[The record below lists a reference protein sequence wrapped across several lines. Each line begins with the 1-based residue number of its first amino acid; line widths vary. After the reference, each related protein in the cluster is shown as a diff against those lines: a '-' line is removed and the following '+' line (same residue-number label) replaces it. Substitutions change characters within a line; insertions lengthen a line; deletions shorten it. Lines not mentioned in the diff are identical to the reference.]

1 MKIALAQCNFHI
13 GNFHHNEQVIAGQ
26 IDRAREA
33 GADLVVFSELAVC
46 GYPPYDLLES
56 DDFISRSYDAMD
68 RLARM
73 CNGIAAIIGGP
84 FRNPAS
90 EGKSLFNAAWFLC
103 DGIVKQV
110 VNKTLLPTYD
120 VFDEYR
126 YFEPAVDYD
135 VVIFNGLRIAVT
147 VCEDLWDVGEERMYT
162 RWPMEELKQKAPDLI
177 VNISASPYHHGQV
190 VRRHEIL
197 SENAR
202 RYNLPLFYVNQVGA
216 HTDLLFDGGS
226 LVMNDRGEVVR
237 QLAHFE
243 EDFLVVDFDEVSQL
257 PVQEAVASSVID
269 MARQGLV
276 MGIRDF
282 FGKLGFE
289 KAVIGLSG
297 GIDSALVMVLAAE
310 ALGAGNV
317 LGVMMPS
324 RYSSDHSR
332 EDARLLAATLG
343 SPCEEIPIE
352 LPFSAMEE
360 ILAPAFA
367 GLPAD
372 IAEENIQARIRGV
385 ILMAISNKKGHIL
398 LNTSNKSE
406 AAVGYGTLYGDMCG
420 ALSVIGDL
428 YKDEVY
434 AMAEHINKNG
444 VIIPENSIH
453 KPPSA
458 ELRPDQKDADSLPPY
473 PLLDPI
479 LRDYIEEGLS
489 AKEIVDKGANPD
501 LVTWCL
507 RLVNMSEHK
516 RRQSPPVLRVSKKAF
531 GYGRRMPLVSG
542 YRG

>member
-1 MKIALAQCNFHI
+1 MKIALSQCNYHI
-13 GNFHHNEQVIAGQ
+13 GNFPINEGVIAGQ

-56 DDFISRSYDAMD
+56 DDFIDRCYAVIE
-68 RLARM
+68 RLAVR
-73 CNGIAAIIGGP
+73 CNGIAAIVGAP
-84 FRNPAS
+84 CRNPSA
-90 EGKSLFNAAWFLC
+90 EGKALFNSAWFLC
-103 DGIVKQV
+103 NGQV
-110 VNKTLLPTYD
+110 EQVANKSLLPTYD

-126 YFEPAVDYD
+126 YFESATTFH
-135 VVIFNGLRIAVT
+135 VVTFKGMRIALT
-147 VCEDLWDVGEERMYT
+147 VCEDLWDVGEDRMYT
-162 RWPMEELKQKAPDLI
+162 RWPMEELMREAPDLI
-177 VNISASPYHHGQV
+177 INIAASPYHHGQV
-190 VRRHEIL
+190 ALRRQIL
-197 SENAR
+197 AENAH
-202 RYNLPLFYVNQVGA
+202 RYQLPLFYVNQVGA

-226 LVMNDRGEVVR
+226 LVMNKLGEVVC
-237 QLAHFE
+237 QLKHFE
-243 EDFLVVDFDEVSQL
+243 TDFQIVDYQDVAQL
-257 PVQEAVASSVID
+257 PKLHGTTDSIIA

-282 FGKLGFE
+282 FSKLGFE

-310 ALGAGNV
+310 ALGSDNV
-317 LGVMMPS
+317 LGVLMPS
-324 RYSSDHSR
+324 RYSSEHSVT
-332 EDARLLAATLG
+332 DARMLAESLG
-343 SPCEEIPIE
+343 SPWIEIPIE

-360 ILAPAFA
+360 ILTPAFA

-385 ILMAISNKKGHIL
+385 ILMAISNKRGHIL

-434 AMAEHINKNG
+434 AMAELINKDG
-444 VIIPENSIH
+444 IMIPENTIQ

-458 ELRPDQKDADSLPPY
+458 ELKPNQKDADSLPPY
-473 PLLDPI
+473 PLMDPI

-489 AKEIVDKGANPD
+489 AMEIIAKGADPH
-501 LVTWCL
+501 LVAWCL